1 MVARATP
8 SPRRLDR
15 APRTRPPGT
24 HRRGA
29 DAAKRHVRDVARRV
43 SGPATR
49 DHPGRCWVR
58 HAIGIANWDRLITDR
73 RDRRIFNRGSYW
85 YCHAP
90 DGYCA
95 NTELLTYTTHD
106 ITCRTVPAQ
115 HNDKQKKYY
124 DTTERSTGTGTCEGA
139 FRRDD
144 GA

>member
-1 MVARATP
+1 VSGP
-8 SPRRLDR
+8 D
-15 APRTRPPGT
+15 PPGT
-24 HRRGA
+24 VLGA
-29 DAAKRHVRDVARRV
+29 SRNWNCELGSRAAA
-43 SGPATR
+43 P
-49 DHPGRCWVR
+49 
-58 HAIGIANWDRLITDR
+58 DRLFTDR